1 MTKHFAY
8 FYFMKDEPKRIR
20 PFIPQHVA
28 YWKGLKLPGYMGGPF
43 ADRSGGM
50 ITFEADDLDS
60 ATSYANKD
68 PFVLLDLLEDRWVKE
83 WNTE

>member
-1 MTKHFAY
+1 MAKRFTY
-8 FYFMKDEPKRIR
+8 FYFMINEPKRIR

-50 ITFEADDLDS
+50 ITFEANDLDS
-60 ATSYANKD
+60 ASKCANKD
-68 PFVLLDLLEDRWVKE
+68 PFALLDLLENRWVKE
-83 WNTE
+83 WDAE